1 MRTVIAIA
9 AGMLGAAFLS
19 AGTAPAS
26 AAPPPC
32 TGGANVQ
39 NSQACADCFI
49 AAGMSAAADSA
60 CIGVAVVKPGS
71 TGFADCDAMQ
81 DAIHRSNCL
90 DAHILAGQLPN
101 SSR

>member
-26 AAPPPC
+26 AAPAPC

-71 TGFADCDAMQ
+71 TGYADCDALELAV
-81 DAIHRSNCL
+81 DRSDCY
-90 DAHILAGQLPN
+90 DEHVMGQ
-101 SSR
+101 R